1 MSSPGITKKAIA
13 DAMKKLMAERPL
25 AKVNVGDIVDICGL
39 NRNSFYYHFKDKYE
53 LVIWI
58 FQVEFIETMRV
69 HPFSDPWATLS
80 EVCSY
85 MFHEREFYRNALSY
99 EGQNSFQDFF
109 LSFLRSMVGL
119 IFRERF
125 SEKADI
131 GFFCN
136 FIADSVLCSLKRWL
150 STEPVIHPD
159 VYVTNLKSVVKMLS

>member
-1 MSSPGITKKAIA
+1 MSYSAITKNALASAMKQLMSSKQFESISVS
-13 DAMKKLMAERPL
+13 E
-25 AKVNVGDIVDICGL
+25 ICSLCGM
-39 NRNSFYYHFKDKYE
+39 NRKSFYYHFKDKYE